1 MEEFSARLRRLRESR
16 RPVRSMTVTSQLMGL
31 SPDALRKYE
40 RGEVEPKMTALK
52 LIADYYEISLDELC
66 KTEDKEPFIISRK
79 TFDSH
84 KTL

>member
-1 MEEFSARLRRLRESR
+1 M

-52 LIADYYEISLDELC
+52 LIAAYYHISLDELC
-66 KTEDKEPFIISRK
+66 EMEEE
-79 TFDSH
+79 
-84 KTL
+84 

>member
-1 MEEFSARLRRLRESR
+1 MNEVQDRLRRLRESM

-52 LIADYYEISLDELC
+52 LIAAYYHISLDELC
-66 KTEDKEPFIISRK
+66 KMEED
-79 TFDSH
+79 
-84 KTL
+84 

>member
-1 MEEFSARLRRLRESR
+1 MNEFPERLRRLRESV

-52 LIADYYEISLDELC
+52 LMAAYYHITIDELC
-66 KTEDKEPFIISRK
+66 KTEEE
-79 TFDSH
+79 
-84 KTL
+84 

>member
-1 MEEFSARLRRLRESR
+1 MNEFPERLRRLRESV

-52 LIADYYEISLDELC
+52 LMAAYYHITLDELW
-66 KTEDKEPFIISRK
+66 KTSN
-79 TFDSH
+79 
-84 KTL
+84 LL

>member
-1 MEEFSARLRRLRESR
+1 
-16 RPVRSMTVTSQLMGL
+16 MTVTSQLMGL

-66 KTEDKEPFIISRK
+66 KTEDK
-79 TFDSH
+79 
-84 KTL
+84 

>member
-1 MEEFSARLRRLRESR
+1 METDIRERGAGEEGDAVSEFPERLRKLRESM

-52 LIADYYEISLDELC
+52 LIAAYYHISLDELC
-66 KTEDKEPFIISRK
+66 KTEDE
-79 TFDSH
+79 
-84 KTL
+84 